1 MSLVNTNDNS
11 DLMLVPTPEN
21 THLPLMDDVGRTIGH
36 VELRVCLP
44 EKPASH
50 PELEHLHHEL
60 MQLRNVVSRMQAQ
73 MRMLEQKVGRR

>member
-1 MSLVNTNDNS
+1 MSMVNPTDNADF
-11 DLMLVPTPEN
+11 DLASTPEN
-21 THLPLMDDVGRTIGH
+21 SHLPLMDDGGHTIGH

-60 MQLRNVVSRMQAQ
+60 MQLRNVVSRLQAQ
-73 MRMLEQKVGRR
+73 VRMLEQKVGRR

>member
-1 MSLVNTNDNS
+1 MSMANTNHDA
-11 DLMLVPTPEN
+11 DFILVPNPEN
-21 THLPLMDDVGRTIGH
+21 THLPLMDDGGQTIGH

-50 PELEHLHHEL
+50 PELERLHHEL
-60 MQLRNVVSRMQAQ
+60 LQLRNVVSRMQAQ